1 MRNPSGSIVPG
12 SRLRATA
19 MTTTATACAA
29 VYAALLL
36 QALPAAAA
44 WPERPIRMI
53 VPQAIGSATDNV
65 ARIVA
70 TEMAREIG
78 QQIVVD
84 NRPGGALQ
92 LGLELTVQAP
102 ADGYTIAYAPIGA
115 LAIAPHLMAKPP
127 VDAVRDLGPVAQTV
141 TGHHVIMAGPKT
153 PFMTLQDVIGYAKKN
168 PGKLFN
174 ASSSNG
180 SPGHIGFELL
190 KSMAGINVVHVPY
203 KGGAAALVDLMGGQV
218 QLMMEGLNSATPHVK
233 AGRVRGLAVTG
244 PKRSPLFPDIP
255 TVAEAGVPDYVVTVW
270 HGVVAPVKTPRA
282 TIGVLNAM
290 VNKAI
295 TSPEGTRRILAL
307 GSEPYPGTPEDFWR
321 LVRSDRERWG
331 EVIRRAG
338 AKMD

>member
-1 MRNPSGSIVPG
+1 MGSTTGSSMPG
-12 SRLRATA
+12 SVLRTAVSTIAACLVIQAMPATA
-19 MTTTATACAA
+19 A
-29 VYAALLL
+29 Y
-36 QALPAAAA
+36 
-44 WPERPIRMI
+44 PERPIRMI
-53 VPQAIGSATDNV
+53 VPQAVGSSTDNV

-70 TEMAREIG
+70 TELAREIG

-92 LGLELTVQAP
+92 LGLELTKHAS

-115 LAIAPHLMAKPP
+115 LAIAPHLLAKPP
-127 VDAVRDLGPVAQTV
+127 VDALRDLAPVGQTV
-141 TGHHVIMAGPKT
+141 SGHQVVLSGPKT
-153 PFMTLQDVIGYAKKN
+153 PFKSLQDVIGYAKSN

-190 KSMAGINVVHVPY
+190 KSMAGISVVHVPY
-203 KGGAAALVDLMGGQV
+203 KGGAAALVDLMSGQV

-244 PKRSPLFPDIP
+244 AKRSPIFPDIP
-255 TVAEAGVPDYVVTVW
+255 TVVEAGVPGYVVTVW
-270 HGVVAPVKTPRA
+270 HGVVAPAKTPPAR
-282 TIGVLNAM
+282 IKVLNAM
-290 VNKAI
+290 LNKAI
-295 TSPEGTRRILAL
+295 TSPEGNRRILAL
-307 GSEPYPGTPEDFWR
+307 GSEPNPVSAEEFWK

-338 AKMD
+338 AKID

>member
-1 MRNPSGSIVPG
+1 MRNTSGSIVPG
-12 SRLRATA
+12 SRLRARA
-19 MTTTATACAA
+19 TTCAA
-29 VYAALLL
+29 VCAAVML
-36 QALPAAAA
+36 QALSAAAA

-53 VPQAIGSATDNV
+53 VPQAIGSSTDNV

-70 TEMAREIG
+70 TELAREIG

-92 LGLELTVQAP
+92 LGLELAVQAP

-115 LAIAPHLMAKPP
+115 LAIAPHLLAKPP
-127 VDAVRDLGPVAQTV
+127 VNAVRDLGPVGQTV
-141 TGHHVIMAGPKT
+141 SGHQVVLAGPKT
-153 PFMTLQDVIGYAKKN
+153 PFMRLSDVIAYAKKN
-168 PGKLFN
+168 PGRLFN

-190 KSMAGINVVHVPY
+190 KSMTGINVVHVPY

-255 TVAEAGVPDYVVTVW
+255 TVVEAGVPDYVVTVW

-282 TIGVLNAM
+282 AIMVLNTM
-290 VNKAI
+290 VNRAI
-295 TSPEGTRRILAL
+295 TSPEGSRRILAL
-307 GSEPYPGTPEDFWR
+307 GSEPHPGTPEEFWK

-338 AKMD
+338 AKID

>member
-1 MRNPSGSIVPG
+1 MRNTSGSIVPG
-12 SRLRATA
+12 SPLRAS
-19 MTTTATACAA
+19 TTTCAA
-29 VYAALLL
+29 VCAAVML

-53 VPQAIGSATDNV
+53 VPQAIGSSTDNV

-70 TEMAREIG
+70 TELAREIG

-102 ADGYTIAYAPIGA
+102 ADGYTIAYAPIGE

-127 VDAVRDLGPVAQTV
+127 VNAVRDLGPVAQTV
-141 TGHHVIMAGPKT
+141 TGHQVILAGQKT
-153 PFMTLQDVIGYAKKN
+153 PFMNLQDVIVYAKKN

-180 SPGHIGFELL
+180 SPGHIGFELF
-190 KSMAGINVVHVPY
+190 KSMTGINVVHVPY

-255 TVAEAGVPDYVVTVW
+255 TVVEAGVPDYVVTVW

-282 TIGVLNAM
+282 AIKVLNAM

-295 TSPEGTRRILAL
+295 TSPEGSRRILAL
-307 GSEPYPGTPEDFWR
+307 GSEPHPGTPEEFWK

-338 AKMD
+338 AKID